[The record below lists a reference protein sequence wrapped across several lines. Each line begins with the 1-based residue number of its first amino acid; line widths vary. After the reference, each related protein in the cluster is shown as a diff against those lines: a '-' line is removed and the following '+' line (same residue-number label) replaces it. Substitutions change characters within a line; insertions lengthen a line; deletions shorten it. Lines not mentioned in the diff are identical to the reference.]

1 MTCME
6 NPSSG
11 GIDPVCGM
19 QVRADSPHRW
29 TFEGQLYL
37 FCNAKCLRSFQANPR
52 AYLSPSAACSP
63 TARGT
68 ACCGPEPADE
78 GVQYTCPMHPEVR
91 QDHPGA
97 CPHCGMALEAVLP
110 DESVENPE
118 LADFR
123 RRFWFTLP
131 FTLLLAAL
139 EMSGHALHFIPALW
153 LPWIELLLA
162 APVVFWGGHT
172 LFTRCLASLESR
184 QLNMWT
190 LIGLGAGAAFVYSLA
205 ATFFPAAFPP
215 AFYAMG
221 RISVYYEAAA
231 EIISLTLLGQILELR
246 ARASTTGAIAA
257 LLGLAPK
264 TARRL
269 QADGSE
275 ETIPLSQIAVGDRL
289 RVRPGEKVPVDGVV
303 LSGESGV
310 DEAMLTG
317 EPLPVLKSAGDRV
330 ACATLN
336 TNGSLVIQAQ
346 KVGADTLLAQ
356 IVQMVVDARRSK
368 APMQRF
374 ADVVAGYFVVGVV
387 AVAVVTFFAWG
398 LWGTERGWVLGL
410 INAVS
415 VLIIACPCVLG
426 LATPMSVLVATGRGA
441 KHGILFRDAA
451 AIERFA
457 QVDTLVIDKTG
468 TLTEGKPKLTELLP
482 CPGRDRQELLRLA
495 ASLEQGS
502 EHPLAHALVQAAR
515 SQGLTLTEPREFMAV
530 TGQGVRG
537 RVDGHSL
544 MLGNAGLLAA
554 EGIELG
560 ALMDRAEAFRRT
572 GASVL
577 FLAVDGTA
585 AGTLVVADTL
595 KPTTPQALRELRAA
609 GLRILMATGDA
620 TATAR
625 SLGAELGLTEVHG
638 DATPADKQR
647 LVARL
652 RSEGRVVAMAGD
664 GINDAPALAQA
675 HVGVAMGDGTDVAI
689 RSAQITLVKGD
700 LRGLAQ
706 AHALSRET
714 VANMRQNLAF
724 SLAYNALGIPL
735 AAGVLTPFTGWTLTP
750 MFAAAAMSLSCVS
763 LIAHAPRLKAK
774 G

>member
-1 MTCME
+1 ME
-6 NPSSG
+6 KPSSG

-29 TFEGQLYL
+29 TYEGRLFL
-37 FCNAKCLRSFQANPR
+37 FCNAQCLRSFRANPEK
-52 AYLSPSAACSP
+52 YLAPPAACTT
-63 TARGT
+63 TAEGAT
-68 ACCGPEPADE
+68 CCGPEPADE
-78 GVQYTCPMHPEVR
+78 GVQYSCPMHPEVR
-91 QDHPGA
+91 QNHPGP
-97 CPHCGMALEAVLP
+97 CPQCGMALEAVLP
-110 DESVENPE
+110 DESRENPE
-118 LADFR
+118 LTDFR

-153 LPWIELLLA
+153 LPWLELLLA

-172 LFTRCLASLESR
+172 LFTRCVASLASR
-184 QLNMWT
+184 QFNMWT

-264 TARRL
+264 TACRL
-269 QADGSE
+269 QPDATE
-275 ETIPLSQIAVGDRL
+275 ETIPLTQIRVGDRL

-303 LSGESGV
+303 LSGESAV
-310 DEAMLTG
+310 DESMLTG
-317 EPLPVLKSAGDRV
+317 EPLPVMKTAGDPV
-330 ACATLN
+330 VGATLN
-336 TNGSLVIQAQ
+336 TQGSLIIRAD

-356 IVQMVVDARRSK
+356 IVQQVVEARRSK
-368 APMQRF
+368 APLQRL

-387 AVAVVTFFAWG
+387 AIAVATFFAWG
-398 LWGTERGWVLGL
+398 FFGAERGWVLGL
-410 INAVS
+410 INGVS

-426 LATPMSVLVATGRGA
+426 LATPMSVLIATGRGA

-451 AIERFA
+451 AIESLA

-468 TLTEGKPKLTELLP
+468 TLTEGKPQLTAILP
-482 CPGRDRQELLRLA
+482 RAGRDSSELLRLA

-502 EHPLAHALVQAAR
+502 EHPLAQALVRAAR
-515 SQGLTLTEPREFMAV
+515 QQGLTLTEPSGFQAV
-530 TGQGVRG
+530 TGQGITG
-537 RVDGHSL
+537 RVGAYAL
-544 MLGNAGLLAA
+544 TLGNAALLSAQGLA
-554 EGIELG
+554 LG
-560 ALMDRAEAFRRT
+560 DLSIQAEAHRRA

-577 FLAVDGTA
+577 FLAIDGQP
-585 AGTLVVADTL
+585 AGALVVADPL
-595 KPTTPQALRELRAA
+595 KPTTQEALQALRHA
-609 GLRILMATGDA
+609 GVRILMATGDA
-620 TATAR
+620 TTTAQAV
-625 SLGAELGLTEVHG
+625 GAELGLTEIHG

-647 LVARL
+647 LVERL
-652 RSEGRVVAMAGD
+652 RAEGRIVAMAGD

-675 HVGVAMGDGTDVAI
+675 HVGIAMGDGTDVAI

-706 AHALSRET
+706 AHTLARET

-724 SLAYNALGIPL
+724 ALGYNALGIPL
-735 AAGVLTPFTGWTLTP
+735 AAGVLAPFTGWTLSP
-750 MFAAAAMSLSCVS
+750 MIAAAAMSLSCVS
-763 LIAHAPRLKAK
+763 LIANALRLKAK

>member
-1 MTCME
+1 MAMLAPRMHGME
-6 NPSSG
+6 KPSSG

-29 TFEGQLYL
+29 TFEGKLYL
-37 FCNAKCLRSFQANPR
+37 FCNAQCLRSFRANPEK
-52 AYLSPSAACSP
+52 YLAPPAACAT
-63 TARGT
+63 TAEGAT
-68 ACCGPEPADE
+68 CCGPEPADE
-78 GVQYTCPMHPEVR
+78 GVQYSCPMHPEVR
-91 QDHPGA
+91 QHHPGS
-97 CPHCGMALEAVLP
+97 CPQCGMALEPVLP
-110 DESVENPE
+110 DESRENPE
-118 LADFR
+118 LTDFR

-153 LPWIELLLA
+153 LPWLELLLA

-172 LFTRCLASLESR
+172 LFTRCVASLASR
-184 QLNMWT
+184 QFNMWT

-264 TARRL
+264 TACRL
-269 QADGSE
+269 QPDATE
-275 ETIPLSQIAVGDRL
+275 ETIPLTQIRVGDRL

-303 LSGESGV
+303 LSGESAV
-310 DEAMLTG
+310 DESMLTG
-317 EPLPVLKSAGDRV
+317 EPLPVMKTAGDPV
-330 ACATLN
+330 VGATLN
-336 TNGSLVIQAQ
+336 TQGSLIIRAD

-356 IVQMVVDARRSK
+356 IVQQVVEARRSK
-368 APMQRF
+368 APLQRL

-387 AVAVVTFFAWG
+387 AIGLATFFAWG
-398 LWGTERGWVLGL
+398 FFGAERGWVLGL
-410 INAVS
+410 INGVS

-426 LATPMSVLVATGRGA
+426 LATPMSVLIATGRGA

-451 AIERFA
+451 AIESLA

-468 TLTEGKPKLTELLP
+468 TLTEGKPQLTAILP
-482 CPGRDRQELLRLA
+482 SAGRDSSELLRLA
-495 ASLEQGS
+495 A
-502 EHPLAHALVQAAR
+502 
-515 SQGLTLTEPREFMAV
+515 
-530 TGQGVRG
+530 
-537 RVDGHSL
+537 
-544 MLGNAGLLAA
+544 LGNAALLSAHGLALGDLSVQA
-554 EGIELG
+554 EGHR
-560 ALMDRAEAFRRT
+560 RA

-577 FLAVDGTA
+577 FLAIDGQP
-585 AGTLVVADTL
+585 AGALVVADPL
-595 KPTTPQALRELRAA
+595 KPTTQEALQALRHA
-609 GLRILMATGDA
+609 GVRILMATGDA
-620 TATAR
+620 TTTAQAV
-625 SLGAELGLTEVHG
+625 GAELGLTEIHG
-638 DATPADKQR
+638 DATPADKQS
-647 LVARL
+647 LVERL
-652 RSEGRVVAMAGD
+652 RAEGRVVAMAGD

-675 HVGVAMGDGTDVAI
+675 HVGIAMGDGTDVAI

-706 AHALSRET
+706 AHTLARET

-724 SLAYNALGIPL
+724 ALGYNALGIPL
-735 AAGVLTPFTGWTLTP
+735 AAGVLAPFTGWTLSP
-750 MFAAAAMSLSCVS
+750 MIAAAAMSLSCVS
-763 LIAHAPRLKAK
+763 LIANALRLKAK